1 MNRSSLTFFIYH
13 LSLITYHLSTW
24 KQLFIFCPSLWVANV
39 LKLGKWGDLYMW
51 EYSFSDDGK
60 LIVADSGGAFLSSWK
75 ERYSN
80 RTFIRSEDK
89 KDLQKIYEQT
99 SEEDNPIIGIFTLKN
114 K

>member
-1 MNRSSLTFFIYH
+1 M
-13 LSLITYHLSTW
+13 
-24 KQLFIFCPSLWVANV
+24 
-39 LKLGKWGDLYMW
+39 GDLYMW

-89 KDLQKIYEQT
+89 KDLQKIYE
-99 SEEDNPIIGIFTLKN
+99 
-114 K
+114 